1 MGLLDKIETVLDNR
15 PLATVLCYSHFD
27 RIVKNLLQ
35 YLFLQGN
42 DGLKYYGNVT
52 LYNAKAKLGLGTVLD
67 AFRARPE
74 DQIELRND
82 STFKLKRFF
91 TLVNTLSRFED
102 G

>member
-1 MGLLDKIETVLDNR
+1 MGLLDKIETVLDDR
-15 PLATVLCYSHFD
+15 ASVTVLCYSHFD
-27 RIVKNLLQ
+27 WILKNLLQ

-74 DQIELRND
+74 DQIELRN
-82 STFKLKRFF
+82 
-91 TLVNTLSRFED
+91 V
-102 G
+102 